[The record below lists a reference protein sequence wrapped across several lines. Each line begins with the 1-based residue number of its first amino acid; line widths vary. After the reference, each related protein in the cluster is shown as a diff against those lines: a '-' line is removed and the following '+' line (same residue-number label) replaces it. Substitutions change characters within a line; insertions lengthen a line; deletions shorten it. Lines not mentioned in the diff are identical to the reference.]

1 MNLFSRLLIPQL
13 VPQNLFEKAQ
23 PSQYPFFLFK
33 HVYKNLMGHL
43 LGLSLFFIVSFRFQK
58 MSFFLITLAISALFI
73 VLGMIIF
80 EKLKPAILSRLNQLP
95 TKPDSFFTLTL
106 FFYVQGFIIFFLFF
120 PSLFTPYTHREMMI
134 FPYLAFILIVF
145 PFLITMVCFFQ
156 FTRFIKKQ
164 NPFLQSDTNLSWNLW
179 SKKSV
184 FEGLVDS
191 LFFSVIPVDILI
203 QAPLREY
210 ENILRSKSLG
220 NIGYYVF
227 VFLYVGIIH
236 IKNPVYCSYF
246 LLSISI
252 GLLIS
257 LITSGIF
264 QKYILRGLNTSVFL
278 QKTGKEY
285 YPLEPP
291 ANPRKYMSGYLFRT
305 YWTRSTLFVL
315 WFYWSY
321 TLFYVLIIRGF
332 SVTDTDSIF
341 CLPTSLLLFFVS
353 IPLVW
358 NIRLWFYLK
367 KNPLS
372 LGNVN
377 AE

>member
-33 HVYKNLMGHL
+33 HVYTNLLIHL

-80 EKLKPAILSRLNQLP
+80 EKLKPAILSRLNQPP
-95 TKPDSFFTLTL
+95 TKPDNVFNWVIIYHPVIFASL
-106 FFYVQGFIIFFLFF
+106 FFISPLI
-120 PSLFTPYTHREMMI
+120 PYTHRDI
-134 FPYLAFILIVF
+134 VSPCLGFILMVV
-145 PFLITMVCFFQ
+145 PFLISMICFFQ

-179 SKKSV
+179 SKKSL

-191 LFFSVIPVDILI
+191 FFFSVIPVDNLT

-210 ENILRSKSLG
+210 ENILRSKSLA
-220 NIGYYVF
+220 NTRNYCLF
-227 VFLYVGIIH
+227 VLLVVIAYMKPPLPLSTFL
-236 IKNPVYCSYF
+236 F
-246 LLSISI
+246 LIC

-285 YPLEPP
+285 YPLESSAIPKKNKIF
-291 ANPRKYMSGYLFRT
+291 AI
-305 YWTRSTLFVL
+305 L
-315 WFYWSY
+315 WLYWSY
-321 TLFYVLIIRGF
+321 AFFCGIIIGSF
-332 SVTDTDSIF
+332 SEVYNMAY
-341 CLPTSLLLFFVS
+341 LLASLLLFLFS

-358 NIRLWFYLK
+358 NLRLWFYLK

-372 LGNVN
+372 LENVN